1 MRGLGRLISQTGRQQ
16 YLDAWL
22 RQAGGLGQAL
32 SEADARVRVGLEG
45 DAQELHV
52 VLGEA
57 GSLPATGAAM
67 GAAGGRGPGVV
78 WGGDREEGSGFNVG
92 QDA

>member
-1 MRGLGRLISQTGRQQ
+1 M
-16 YLDAWL
+16 
-22 RQAGGLGQAL
+22 
-32 SEADARVRVGLEG
+32 
-45 DAQELHV
+45 